1 MNFFDDL
8 KTRLEQAGQ
17 QVEKDVNSYISNNI
31 TEPLVKV
38 GQAAT
43 GNLSEAQIRQGQ
55 AGQAATASVLPQ
67 AVANNPGLSMGMMAV
82 IAIGAYFLFFSKKSR
97 G

>member
-8 KTRLEQAGQ
+8 KTRVEQAGQ
-17 QVEKDVNSYISNNI
+17 QIEKDINSYISNNI

-43 GNLSEAQIRQGQ
+43 GNLSEAEIR
-55 AGQAATASVLPQ
+55 AGQTASPPPIVSAG
-67 AVANNPGLSMGMMAV
+67 AVTVAGMGIGTMALIGLA
-82 IAIGAYFLFFSKKSR
+82 AYFLFFSKKSR